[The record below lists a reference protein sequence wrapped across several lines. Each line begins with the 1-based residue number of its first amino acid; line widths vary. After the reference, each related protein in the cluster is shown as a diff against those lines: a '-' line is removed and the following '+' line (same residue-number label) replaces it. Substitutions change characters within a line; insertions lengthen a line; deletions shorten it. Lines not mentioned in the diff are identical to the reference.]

1 MRKEQHIVR
10 HSAQALNAMRARGE
24 SQTDWERLDQMTED
38 ELEHAVATDPDWAEV
53 PRDWYT
59 RAVPFYPKGPKAQ
72 ITLRLDQDILAWYKG
87 QGKGY
92 QTRINAVLRA
102 YMDACHQHDAGKHS

>member
-1 MRKEQHIVR
+1 MRKEQHTVR
-10 HSAQALNAMRARGE
+10 HSAQALNVMRARGE
-24 SQTDWERLDQMTED
+24 SRTDWERLDQMTE
-38 ELEHAVATDPDWAEV
+38 EEMAQTVATDPDWAEV

-72 ITLRLDQDILAWYKG
+72 ITLRLDQDILTWYKG

-102 YMDACHQHDAGKHS
+102 YMDAHEHRDAGKQS